1 MKMQI
6 GYIPTTKVI
15 FSILIIVFIE
25 FSMLSLI
32 EYDQAIPDFKQ
43 LSYAASCNCTM
54 DQVSSENIDLTGV
67 TMPRVTI
74 IKNETLES
82 QTEGP
87 LIWTAVKSAPL
98 MNIITDNFLLGNL
111 TGGTSVTVAL
121 NTINVTS
128 KGSLGIQVAGG
139 TSPDTARAEL
149 IKVSSLNENT
159 TLRQVRLGEKVN
171 EYYLEPNDLAN
182 KAVLGKNILSL
193 DIPHSGYYLLV
204 ISLSY
209 EPSSPSNIS
218 NAKQLTGIYETLL
231 KVQ

>member
-1 MKMQI
+1 MQI
-6 GYIPTTKVI
+6 GYIPKRKVI
-15 FSILIIVFIE
+15 FSISIIVFIE
-25 FSMLSLI
+25 FSMLLLF
-32 EYDQAIPDFKQ
+32 EYDRATSDFKQ
-43 LSYAASCNCTM
+43 LSYAAGCNCTM
-54 DQVSSENIDLTGV
+54 DEVSSDRNNLTGV
-67 TMPRVTI
+67 TLPRITI

-98 MNIITDNFLLGNL
+98 MDIITNNFLLGNL

-139 TSPDTARAEL
+139 TPPNTAKAE
-149 IKVSSLNENT
+149 IVKVSSLNENA
-159 TLRQVRLGEKVN
+159 TLRQVKLGEKVF
-171 EYYLEPNDLAN
+171 ESQLEPDTLAE
-182 KAVLGKNILSL
+182 KAAPAKNTLTL
-193 DIPHSGYYLLV
+193 DIPNSGYYLLV

-209 EPSSPSNIS
+209 EPSNIS